1 MEIMKFT
8 TRDIKAI
15 VSLFYDTVHTV
26 NAKDYS
32 REQLEAWAALEE
44 RSTKIA
50 TWKHALN
57 QNITYVAKINNKV
70 VGFSDLTHNG
80 HLERLYVHKD
90 YQGMGIASALMNQ
103 LEAEA
108 KRRALFTMDTD
119 TSMTAKP
126 FFQGQG
132 YEVVCLQ
139 KIARRGVMLTNY
151 KMMKVLSPQR

>member
-8 TRDIKAI
+8 TRDIEAI

-32 REQLEAWAALEE
+32 RVQLEAWAAPEE
-44 RSTKIA
+44 RSTKIT

-57 QNITYVAKINNKV
+57 QNITYVAKVNSIV
-70 VGFSDLTHNG
+70 VGFSDLTRYG

-90 YQGMGIASALMNQ
+90 YQGLGIASALMNQ

-108 KRRALFTMDTD
+108 KRRALFTIDTD
-119 TSMTAKP
+119 ASITAKP
-126 FFQGQG
+126 FFEGQG

-139 KIARRGVMLTNY
+139 KIERRGVMLANY
-151 KMMKVLSPQR
+151 KMMKELSPQR